1 MEMTDAL
8 VCWKCGVSLAA
19 QPLPLG
25 RLAECDACRAQLHVC
40 RLCRFYNPRVSN
52 ACEEPIAE
60 PIADK
65 ERANFCGYF
74 EPRVDAYRPPGDT
87 EAEARANLDGLFGRG
102 VEDENEPREE
112 AEVKNRRLL
121 DDLFK

>member
-1 MEMTDAL
+1 MTEAL
-8 VCWKCGVSLAA
+8 VCWKCGVSLVA

-40 RLCRFYNPRVSN
+40 RLCRFYNLRVSN

-74 EPRVDAYRPPGDT
+74 EPRAGAYGPPGDT
-87 EAEARANLDGLFGRG
+87 EAAARASLDALFGPG
-102 VEDENEPREE
+102 AEEENEPQEE
-112 AEVKNRRLL
+112 AEAKNRRLL
-121 DDLFK
+121 DNLFK

>member
-1 MEMTDAL
+1 MTDAL

-74 EPRVDAYRPPGDT
+74 EPRLGAYRAQADATREVRARLNSLFDDGAVDEADST
-87 EAEARANLDGLFGRG
+87 ESDAR
-102 VEDENEPREE
+102 
-112 AEVKNRRLL
+112 RRL
-121 DDLFK
+121 DDLFNDK

>member
-1 MEMTDAL
+1 MTDAL

-74 EPRVDAYRPPGDT
+74 EPRADAYRPPGED
-87 EAEARANLDGLFGRG
+87 EARASLDALFGRG
-102 VEDENEPREE
+102 AEEENEPREE